1 MTKSM
6 AYSSTN
12 SRSGD
17 STGVT
22 APNTPLAVEDPAE
35 AASAG
40 ADLEPDAEVD
50 ARGHRCPMPLLMAKR
65 GLNSL
70 ESGQI
75 LRLLSTDPGS
85 AKDFELFARQSGHQ
99 IVAATDSSDEYH
111 FLLQK
116 A

>member
-1 MTKSM
+1 MTIPE
-6 AYSSTN
+6 
-12 SRSGD
+12 
-17 STGVT
+17 TGLPK
-22 APNTPLAVEDPAE
+22 AALASDEDDRAIAE
-35 AASAG
+35 
-40 ADLEPDAEVD
+40 DLGSEADAEVD

-65 GLNSL
+65 GLNTL
-70 ESGQI
+70 ESGQR

-99 IVAATDSSDEYH
+99 IVASTEIGDEYH